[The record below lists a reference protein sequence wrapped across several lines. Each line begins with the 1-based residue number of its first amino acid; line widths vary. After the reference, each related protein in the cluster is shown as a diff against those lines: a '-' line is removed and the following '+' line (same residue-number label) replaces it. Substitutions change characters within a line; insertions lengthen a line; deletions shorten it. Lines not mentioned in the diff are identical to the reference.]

1 MAVFGF
7 SPFLPYDTVAFR
19 KDTSVRYCAR
29 ILPGMLNV
37 EPSSVSATLPEKISP
52 AKTHVLVVDDDPL
65 IRQTIVNYLG
75 DYEIQVTALASGRE
89 IADVIAREMIDLL
102 ILDLKLPG
110 EDGME
115 IARRI
120 RADSNMPIIM
130 LTGRKEEADRVMA
143 LELGADDYLTKPF
156 SPRELLARIRSLLRR
171 SRAHETVA
179 DGLAKIR
186 AYRFAGW
193 ELNVRVRRLK
203 SPQGEVIELRNAE
216 FNLLA
221 VFLAS
226 PQRVLRREQLLTMS
240 HLHNDE
246 VYDRAVDTQVGRLRK
261 KLEEHGA
268 SQELIHTERGVGYVF
283 TVPVEVVR

>member
-1 MAVFGF
+1 MKGPTQVK
-7 SPFLPYDTVAFR
+7 PP
-19 KDTSVRYCAR
+19 
-29 ILPGMLNV
+29 
-37 EPSSVSATLPEKISP
+37 LPEKISP
-52 AKTHVLVVDDDPL
+52 APTRVLIVDDDPS
-65 IRQTIVNYLG
+65 IRQMVVDYLG
-75 DYEIQVTALASGRE
+75 DNEMRVTAVASGRD
-89 IADVIAREMIDLL
+89 IADVTGREMIDLL

-110 EDGME
+110 EDGMD

-179 DGLAKIR
+179 DGLTKIR

-203 SPQGEVIELRNAE
+203 SPQGELMTLRNAE

-221 VFLAS
+221 AFLAS
-226 PQRVLRREQLLTMS
+226 PQRVLTREQLLSMS

-246 VYDRAVDTQVGRLRK
+246 VYDRAIDTQVGRLRK
-261 KLEEHGA
+261 KLEAQGGGK
-268 SQELIHTERGVGYVF
+268 LIHTERGAGYVF
-283 TVPVEVVR
+283 TAPVEVVR